1 MMKSERG
8 FTLVELLIVIAI
20 TGVVVSVLGTVI
32 FQLTTVSEHGNA
44 RLTALHELQ
53 NASYWFN
60 SDGQKSVT
68 ASGGATLTLTLPTA
82 QTITYALSGTNLQR
96 TADAVTNT
104 LAQNISSVS
113 FSVSGRSITMDITS
127 APAGRTQVAEQRLY
141 RVIMRPTP

>member
-1 MMKSERG
+1 MKNERG

-20 TGVVVSVLGTVI
+20 TGVVASVIGTVI

-53 NASYWFN
+53 NAAYWFN
-60 SDGQKSVT
+60 YDGQKSIA

-82 QTITYALSGTNLQR
+82 ETITYALSGTNLQR
-96 TADAVTNT
+96 TTDAVTNT
-104 LAQNISSVS
+104 LARNISTVS

-127 APAGRTQVAEQRLY
+127 TPAGRTQVTEQGTY
-141 RVIMRPTP
+141 RVTMRPTP